1 MDRILLSGLMKM
13 ELPGRPV
20 LLCDGGFVIWGDDV
34 YLGEDPDFG
43 TLAGF
48 EALSEGVGDEAP
60 AGALT
65 MLPRSTAAA
74 VTLSKPGYQNS
85 RIRLWIAE
93 VDEATGM
100 VVGVPD
106 LQADWQLDRTTL
118 KLGAG
123 TRSLELGCVTRSQRL
138 LARNEGNFLSSAFHS
153 RIYPGERGHDNATG
167 LEANFAWGAASPP
180 RGVAA
185 SLTSG

>member
-1 MDRILLSGLMKM
+1 MDRVLLIGLMKM
-13 ELPGRPV
+13 ELPGRVV
-20 LLCDGGFVIWGDDV
+20 LLCDGGFVRWGGEL

-74 VTLSKPGYQNS
+74 ATLSRPGYQNS
-85 RIRLWIAE
+85 RIRLWLAE
-93 VDEATGM
+93 IDEASGAVIGT
-100 VVGVPD
+100 PD

-118 KLGAG
+118 RLALGY
-123 TRSLELGCVTRSQRL
+123 RELEMGCVTRSQRL
-138 LARNEGNFLSSAFHS
+138 LARNEGNVLSSAFHS
-153 RIYPGERGHDNATG
+153 RIFPGERGHDNATG

-180 RGVAA
+180 RGISA
-185 SLTSG
+185 SLTNG